1 MKAKLPYKFS
11 NREKRI
17 VDEEINKLILQQV
30 RRGER
35 MKNRGCSPT
44 TGHKRGKNTPCYIV
58 YTVWNNR
65 TDELVICDGTAPEC
79 AKAMGIKVGSFF
91 SIITG
96 TKNGRYSKWTI
107 EPTYLEG
114 RDRARL

>member
-1 MKAKLPYKFS
+1 M
-11 NREKRI
+11 R
-17 VDEEINKLILQQV
+17 V
-30 RRGER
+30 
-35 MKNRGCSPT
+35 SPT
-44 TGHKRGKNTPCYIV
+44 KNHKHGKGTRCFAV

-65 TDELVICDGTAPEC
+65 TDELVICDGTATKC
-79 AKAMGIKVGSFF
+79 AAAMGITVGSFF

-114 RDRARL
+114 RKIECLS